1 MNVKTLLADDSG
13 TMRKIIIRSLNAVGI
28 TDITEA
34 ADGQEAITLF
44 GQGQF
49 DLVLTDWNMPNKTG
63 LDVIE
68 AIRAAGSKVPILMV
82 TTEAEKRRVLDAIR
96 AGVTDYL
103 VKPFEADDLRAKLD
117 NVLSGCSA

>member
-13 TMRKIIIRSLNAVGI
+13 TMRKIVLRSLNAMGI
-28 TDITEA
+28 TDVTEA
-34 ADGQEAITLF
+34 ADGQEAIALF
-44 GQGQF
+44 SLGQF
-49 DLVLTDWNMPNKTG
+49 DLVLTDWNMPHKTG

-68 AIRAAGSKVPILMV
+68 AIRATGSKVPILKI

-103 VKPFEADDLRAKLD
+103 VKPFETDTLRAKIE
-117 NVLSGCSA
+117 NVRAQCGV

>member
-1 MNVKTLLADDSG
+1 LVADDSG

-28 TDITEA
+28 ADVTEA
-34 ADGQEAITLF
+34 GDGQEALAKF
-44 GQGQF
+44 GESPF

-63 LDVIE
+63 LEVIE
-68 AIRAAGSKVPILMV
+68 GIRASGSKVPIVMI

-103 VKPFEADDLRAKLD
+103 IKPFVPEALRAKIEQVCKL
-117 NVLSGCSA
+117 